1 LESTCSIDIK
11 FFPFDT
17 QRCDFKF
24 TAWSYRKDDV
34 VMDIGTDGIDLRDYI
49 PNSQWDVV
57 GTSKNDVDTDESA
70 VIFTVIIK
78 RKPLFYLLNVVCPVI
93 MLSLL
98 MVFTFVLPI
107 SSGERAGYCITVFL
121 SLAVFLTIVASQM
134 PKNSEQ
140 TSALAIYMLVMTIL
154 STLIV
159 IITLCEVR
167 LSTRTLPEDRI
178 NGFYRFTYKLSMC
191 LRCKSC
197 CKGKNQVE
205 ILNKETS
212 SPATWMEVVNGLDF
226 LLFWLFIL
234 TTFALTAAAIPIAAS
249 GASP

>member
-1 LESTCSIDIK
+1 
-11 FFPFDT
+11 
-17 QRCDFKF
+17 
-24 TAWSYRKDDV
+24 
-34 VMDIGTDGIDLRDYI
+34 MDIGTDGIDLRDYI

-78 RKPLFYLLNVVCPVI
+78 RKPLFYLLNVLSPNI

-98 MVFTFVLPI
+98 STFTFVLPI
-107 SSGERAGYCITVFL
+107 SSGERSGYCITVFL

-140 TSALAIYMLVMTIL
+140 TSALAVYLLFMTIL

-159 IITLCEVR
+159 VITLCEVR
-167 LSTRTLPEDRI
+167 LSKRALPEDRI

-191 LRCKSC
+191 LRRKTCFQTKY
-197 CKGKNQVE
+197 KVTTVYPETETPVKE
-205 ILNKETS
+205 IANEERS
-212 SPATWMEVVNGLDF
+212 SPESWMEIVDGLDF
-226 LLFWLFIL
+226 LLFWLFMLIKL
-234 TTFALTAAAIPIAAS
+234 LRAQ
-249 GASP
+249 